1 MTIYYY
7 KGQAVRSSKRNTY
20 KYGLYCPTLDRILA
34 LSSTKQGAAKEN
46 NSYINMAKRNIEAY
60 KKEGNLEMVEAIK
73 KELEEMQARY
83 VVELEKVEK

>member
-20 KYGLYCPTLDRILA
+20 KYGLYCPTLDSVIA

-46 NSYINMAKRNIEAY
+46 NSYINIAKRNIEAY
-60 KKEGNLEMVEAIK
+60 KKEGNLEMVEFIK

>member
-7 KGQAVRSSKRNTY
+7 KGKVVRRSKRNTY
-20 KYGLYCPTLDRILA
+20 KYGLYDPSNDSILA

-46 NSYINMAKRNIEAY
+46 NSVINILKKDIEFF
-60 KKEGNLEMVEAIK
+60 KKENDLEMVEGVTK
-73 KELEEMQARY
+73 DLERVQARY